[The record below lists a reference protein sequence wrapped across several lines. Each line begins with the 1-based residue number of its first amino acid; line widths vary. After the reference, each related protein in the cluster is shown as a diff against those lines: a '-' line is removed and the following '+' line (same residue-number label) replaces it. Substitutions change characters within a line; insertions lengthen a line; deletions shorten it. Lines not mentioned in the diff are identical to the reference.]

1 MTQEQELA
9 HRHGIGSILSRHRAA
24 VPLLPRHA
32 RLVAARGHGPA
43 VLNTN
48 ESHS

>member
-1 MTQEQELA
+1 
-9 HRHGIGSILSRHRAA
+9 